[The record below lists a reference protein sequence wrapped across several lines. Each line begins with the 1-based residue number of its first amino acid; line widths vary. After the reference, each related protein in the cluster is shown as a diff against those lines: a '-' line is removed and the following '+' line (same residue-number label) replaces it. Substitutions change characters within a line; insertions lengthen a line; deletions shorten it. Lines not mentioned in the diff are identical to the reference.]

1 VIDVIGS
8 TYDTYAAPSIKRRP
22 RDAYLTFLILA
33 IGLVAPKAQAA
44 QPMPLDGTWV
54 KLAGV
59 DNTPVPYIFPGGP
72 WILSLSESFRLTV
85 TDWQFAGGLFEVYDN
100 DILLGSTSSIPVS
113 GAYAAE
119 PDLALGNSRFSQ
131 NAWVLAT
138 GTHSITIKGT
148 QLALTFANSSV
159 AFKAERIP
167 DGGATLLL
175 PGMALSGIAG
185 FRPNR
190 TPRPGASPK
199 I

>member
-1 VIDVIGS
+1 MNPCKPLI
-8 TYDTYAAPSIKRRP
+8 P
-22 RDAYLTFLILA
+22 LILA
-33 IGLVAPKAQAA
+33 IGLVAQIPEARAA

-54 KLAGV
+54 KITGI

-85 TDWQFAGGLFEVYDN
+85 TDWQYAGDVFEVYDN

-131 NAWVLAT
+131 NAWVLAP
-138 GTHSITIKGT
+138 GAHSITIKVT
-148 QLALTFANSSV
+148 QLAPTFTNSSV

-167 DGGATLLL
+167 DGGATILLL
-175 PGMALSGIAG
+175 GMALGGISG
-185 FRPNR
+185 FRANR
-190 TPRPGASPK
+190 TPGNGKQSQTLIAQIPGTPEVSQR
-199 I
+199 